1 MPVALLQPVRRRL
14 RCAGPLAAAF
24 AGALAVSACG
34 AGDRTPSLKQLPL
47 VPGARVLL
55 TRHVC
60 DKGANAYCALE
71 LVLTD
76 SRFSSSQDMQ
86 RAERLLLK
94 RHGWAQVNA
103 PVGQELAADSP
114 RGRLRVTY
122 AAANL
127 ELQAADL
134 GWVRRP
140 RSIVLTLSRA
150 LFSHTTAMAVVLQV
164 GTT

>member
-1 MPVALLQPVRRRL
+1 MLVT
-14 RCAGPLAAAF
+14 
-24 AGALAVSACG
+24 ACG
-34 AGDRTPSLKQLPL
+34 TGDRTPALKQLPL
-47 VPGARVLL
+47 VPGAQVVV

-76 SRFSSSQDMQ
+76 NRFSSSRDMQ

-94 RHGWAQVNA
+94 QHRWRQVNA

-134 GWVRRP
+134 GWIRRP

-150 LFSHTTAMAVVLQV
+150 LFNHTTAMAVVLQT

>member
-1 MPVALLQPVRRRL
+1 MPVAFPQSLRRQL
-14 RCAGPLAAAF
+14 RAAAVLV
-24 AGALAVSACG
+24 AALASGLSVAACG
-34 AGDRTPSLKQLPL
+34 AGDRTPSLKELPL
-47 VPGARVLL
+47 VPGAQVVL

-60 DKGANAYCALE
+60 DQGANAYCALE

-76 SRFSSSQDMQ
+76 GRFSNSQDMQ
-86 RAERLLLK
+86 RAERHLLK
-94 RHGWAQVNA
+94 QRRWSEVNA

-134 GWVRRP
+134 GWIRRP
-140 RSIVLTLSRA
+140 RSIVLTLSRT
-150 LFSHTTAMAVVLQV
+150 LFNHTTAMAVVLQA

>member
-1 MPVALLQPVRRRL
+1 MPVALPPSLRRPL
-14 RCAGPLAAAF
+14 RGAGVLAAAL
-24 AGALAVSACG
+24 ASALSVAACG
-34 AGDRTPSLKQLPL
+34 AGDRTPSLKDLPL
-47 VPGARVLL
+47 VPGAQVVV

-60 DKGANAYCALE
+60 DKGSNAYCALE

-76 SRFSSSQDMQ
+76 SRFSSSRDMQ
-86 RAERLLLK
+86 RAERRLLK
-94 RHGWAQVNA
+94 RHRWSQVNA

-150 LFSHTTAMAVVLQV
+150 LFDHTTAMAVVLQA